1 MAKVEA
7 TQRLLLLSASCAN
20 ELRAQLASLCLV
32 SGGLL
37 IARVVDPSRPVRA
50 WTRLKGKQ
58 RGAQRIAGKRSA
70 AVGRR
75 QSCWKNSDIPM
86 KTRAGESSSL
96 WRKAMMGQA

>member
-20 ELRAQLASLCLV
+20 EPRAQLASLCLV

-37 IARVVDPSRPVRA
+37 VARGVGPSRLVRT

-58 RGAQRIAGKRSA
+58 RVAENR
-70 AVGRR
+70 
-75 QSCWKNSDIPM
+75 W
-86 KTRAGESSSL
+86 
-96 WRKAMMGQA
+96 